1 MKAKEIIEAI
11 ENMSGNELVNLN
23 NLYCQ
28 EFGYDDNEIF
38 DNDEE
43 FFNMFFEGKPME
55 VARAT
60 FYGDY
65 NFSHDFVKFN
75 GYGNLESIQ
84 YMSTDMLVDSIEVM
98 AQSIEENFEAFEY
111 LF

>member
-11 ENMSGNELVNLN
+11 ENMSANELVNLN

-60 FYGDY
+60 FYGNY

-98 AQSIEENFEAFEY
+98 AQSIEENFEAFED